1 MLFTSVILVLLISS
15 ILLISH
21 WSQNRGIV
29 YLVVVLLLFSI
40 RQFTFLLMHSDAHV
54 EVLALLLFH
63 FDPLM
68 FLGGPFFLYY
78 LKSLVHGKLVVDKYL
93 LIYAIPALI
102 AAINTLPFFSY
113 PFAEKVAESAS
124 IQGNYYLDGP
134 INFSTVFFPLK
145 YQGPSG
151 GLFNLIFVLIS
162 FAYLIRIKKNSTNY
176 LKKRL
181 SVLINRILV
190 VITILVFSNLIII
203 GYVLF
208 NSPKK
213 GELIFRQVAFEDNGA
228 FFFMPLLLPL
238 SFFLIPSWLYTDLEG
253 VHAKDKIR
261 AYLQGLWQRAAGH
274 HAAAPAEKS
283 ADLERILTYIE
294 TEKPYVNLDFSLHD
308 ISLAVN
314 IPRIRVTNCFNK
326 ELNTSFP
333 VYRNKLRVA
342 HAISLLRRGA
352 HLNTSI
358 EGIAERSGF
367 KSKSIFYAAFKEE
380 YNMTPTEWMKKNLE
394 VTKETLVQES
404 NYSKNTSHVV

>member
-1 MLFTSVILVLLISS
+1 MLFTSVLLVLLVSS
-15 ILLISH
+15 ILLVSH

-29 YLVVVLLLFSI
+29 YLVVVLLLISI
-40 RQFTFLLMHSDAHV
+40 RQFTFLLMHSDAHT

-63 FDPLM
+63 FDPLI
-68 FLGGPFFLYY
+68 FLTGPFFLYY
-78 LKSLVHGKLVVDKYL
+78 LKSLVQGKLVVDKYL
-93 LIYAIPALI
+93 LVYTLPALVVL
-102 AAINTLPFFSY
+102 INTLPFFSY
-113 PFAEKVAESAS
+113 PFGEKVAESAA
-124 IQGNYYLDGP
+124 IQGNYFLEGP
-134 INFSTVFFPLK
+134 TNFSTIFFPLK
-145 YQGPSG
+145 YQARAS
-151 GLFNLIFVLIS
+151 GLFNLTFILFSFV
-162 FAYLIRIKKNSTNY
+162 YLIRIKKNGTNS
-176 LKKRL
+176 LKKKL

-190 VITILVFSNLIII
+190 IIPILVIPNLMLILFA
-203 GYVLF
+203 LF

-253 VHAKDKIR
+253 VHAFDKIR
-261 AYLQGLWQRAAGH
+261 AYLKGLWQRTAGPNS
-274 HAAAPAEKS
+274 AAPAEKS

-294 TEKPYVNLDFSLHD
+294 TEKPYVNLEFSLHD
-308 ISLAVN
+308 LSIAVN

-333 VYRNKLRVA
+333 AYRNKLRVA

-352 HLNTSI
+352 HLTTSI

-380 YNMTPTEWMKKNLE
+380 YDMTPTEWMKKNLE
-394 VTKETLVQES
+394 VAKETQVQES

>member
-1 MLFTSVILVLLISS
+1 MLFTSVLLVLLISS

-29 YLVVVLLLFSI
+29 YLVVVLLLFTI

-93 LIYAIPALI
+93 LVYAIPALI
-102 AAINTLPFFSY
+102 AGINTLPFFSY
-113 PFAEKVAESAS
+113 PFAEKVAESAA

-134 INFSTVFFPLK
+134 ISFSTVFFPLK
-145 YQGPSG
+145 YQVRVGA
-151 GLFNLIFVLIS
+151 LFNLTITLFS
-162 FAYLIRIKKNSTNY
+162 FAYLIRLKKNGTTS
-176 LKKRL
+176 LKKKV

-190 VITILVFSNLIII
+190 VIPILVAPSLIIL
-203 GYVLF
+203 GYALF

-213 GELIFRQVAFEDNGA
+213 GELVFRQAAFEDNG
-228 FFFMPLLLPL
+228 FIFFMPLLLPL

-253 VHAKDKIR
+253 VHAVDKIR
-261 AYLQGLWQRAAGH
+261 AYLKGLWQREAVPT
-274 HAAAPAEKS
+274 AAAPAEKS
-283 ADLERILTYIE
+283 ADLERIIAYIE
-294 TEKPYVNLDFSLHD
+294 MEKPYVQVDFSLHD
-308 ISLAVN
+308 LSQALN
-314 IPRIRVTNCFNK
+314 IPHIRVSNCFNK

-333 VYRNKLRVA
+333 AYRNKLRVA

-367 KSKSIFYAAFKEE
+367 KSKSIFYSAFKEE
-380 YNMTPTEWMKKNLE
+380 YDMTPTEWMKKNLE
-394 VTKETLVQES
+394 VAKEPLVQES
-404 NYSKNTSHVV
+404 EYSKNTSHVV